1 MQICLNFID
10 SIKGSD
16 IMADLKETCF
26 NYIEGDKTATFCSSE
41 RKWINRILKLHEQ
54 RPNEV
59 KIVYYPED
67 NYGMIY
73 AEIPKN
79 YIKISPPRQVNYTDE
94 QKAAMAERLAA
105 AREKKGKD

>member
-1 MQICLNFID
+1 MP
-10 SIKGSD
+10 
-16 IMADLKETCF
+16 DLRETCIS
-26 NYIEGDKTATFCSSE
+26 YVGEDKTAIFCSSE
-41 RKWINRILKLHEQ
+41 RKWINKILKLHEQ

-59 KIVYYPED
+59 NIVYYPED

-79 YIKISPPRQVNYTDE
+79 YIKVSPPRQVNYTDE